1 MSHRWPLHPLP
12 YPQESLSSWLE
23 RQASSYGY
31 RSDDLLIHDLGF
43 PALSSEELDAS
54 PPAQLLVHL
63 AERSGISVE
72 RLCAMTIQGWVPQL
86 IDSLEPDIESY
97 SAYVREYELLYPI
110 ELRRYQVVRNSHG
123 LRNET

>member
-31 RSDDLLIHDLGF
+31 QSDDLLIHDLGL
-43 PALSSEELDAS
+43 PTLSSEELDTS
-54 PPAQLLVHL
+54 PPAQLLARL
-63 AERSGISVE
+63 AKRSGISVE
-72 RLCAMTIQGWVPQL
+72 RLSAMTIQGWVPQL
-86 IDSLEPDIESY
+86 IDSLKPDMESY

-110 ELRRYQVVRNSHG
+110 ELRRY
-123 LRNET
+123 